1 MQTAQRKSFGAYLL
15 FFGKWLLLAVAVGL
29 GVGAAGAAFAHALSW
44 ANAFRAAHPWVLY
57 GLPLGG
63 LLITAL
69 YRGAKNTADRGTNTI
84 LLAVRGEGE
93 TSLRTAPLIFVSTAI
108 THLCGGSAGREGAAL
123 QLGGSLAGFLGKRL
137 RASREDQ
144 RILIMCGMA
153 AGFSALFGT
162 PLAAAVFAL
171 EVACVGVV
179 EYTALCPAVLCSMA
193 AHFTAKALLVP
204 PEVFPLAGL
213 PAMTPLGLA
222 QAVAV
227 GAAAAGA
234 SVVFCLVLHRAEHL
248 YQRVKSPYLRIFL
261 AGVLVV
267 ALSKLLNAGAYLG
280 SGMGI
285 LEEIF
290 HDGRAMPIWSFL
302 LKMLFTALT
311 LGAGFKGGEIVP
323 SFTVGAALG
332 AALASWL
339 GLPVELCAACCMT
352 GVFCGVTNC
361 PMTALL
367 IAFELFGFEG
377 MLWYLPTVA
386 VSYLLS
392 ARHSLYH
399 VQIFHRSKLTLGEQ
413 PGCASGTDVV

>member
-1 MQTAQRKSFGAYLL
+1 MQTARHRSFGAHLL
-15 FFGKWLLLAVAVGL
+15 FFGKWLLLALVVGL
-29 GVGAAGAAFAHALSW
+29 GVGAVGAAFAHTLSW

-57 GLPLGG
+57 GLPFGG
-63 LLITAL
+63 LVIVAL
-69 YRGAKNTADRGTNTI
+69 FRGAKNTADRGTNTI
-84 LLAVRGEGE
+84 LRGVRGEEE
-93 TSLRTAPLIFVSTAI
+93 TSLKTAPLIFVSTAI

-137 RASREDQ
+137 RMSWEDR

-179 EYTALCPAVLCSMA
+179 EYTALFPAVVCSMT
-193 AHFTAKALLVP
+193 AHFVAKALQVP
-204 PEVFPLAGL
+204 PEAFPLSAL

-234 SVVFCLVLHRAEHL
+234 SVLFCLLLHRAEHL

-261 AGVLVV
+261 AGTLVV
-267 ALSKLLNAGAYLG
+267 ALSKLLDAGAYLG

-290 HDGRAMPIWSFL
+290 HDGQTVPIWSFL

-311 LGAGFKGGEIVP
+311 LGGGFKGGEIVP

-392 ARHSLYH
+392 AHHSLYH
-399 VQIFHRSKLTLGEQ
+399 VQTFHRSKLTLGER
-413 PGCASGTDVV
+413 PGCASEADVV